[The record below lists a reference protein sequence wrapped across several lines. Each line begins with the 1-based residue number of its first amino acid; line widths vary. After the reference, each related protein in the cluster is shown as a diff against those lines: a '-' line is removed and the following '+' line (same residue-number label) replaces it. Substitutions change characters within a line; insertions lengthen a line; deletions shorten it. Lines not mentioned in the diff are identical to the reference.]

1 MLHLQFVGNKAK
13 VRISKHVS
21 RNKSTPN
28 FPKNDHFLP
37 PDRQTYVCVS
47 GGKKWT
53 FFGKLGAFCFLEK
66 LVLRFAL
73 LPHYRR
79 ININENVTF
88 LIRACKPPTSPD
100 MKLVPSRPENVIFVK
115 SKLSSPTHFWW
126 HRKEVIDFCEVIN
139 FILQNF
145 LTNMAGNQHEIVDK
159 FKRYC
164 CRFQMMG
171 KSYEVSRY
179 SFAYC
184 FHKLIIS
191 FGSHF

>member
-1 MLHLQFVGNKAK
+1 M
-13 VRISKHVS
+13 
-21 RNKSTPN
+21 
-28 FPKNDHFLP
+28 
-37 PDRQTYVCVS
+37 CVS
-47 GGKKWT
+47 GGKKCT

-66 LVLRFAL
+66 PVLIFAL

-79 ININENVTF
+79 ININQNVTF

-159 FKRYC
+159 FKGYC
-164 CRFQMMG
+164 RRFQMMG